1 VRRILLEAAERNEH
15 IKKTRKPRV
24 WFTEYGDSSIN
35 FALLVW
41 IDVRRI
47 SRSNIKSQLY
57 FDIFQSVRE
66 AGIEIPFPQRDLH
79 LKSGFPPTE
88 K

>member
-1 VRRILLEAAERNEH
+1 LR
-15 IKKTRKPRV
+15 
-24 WFTEYGDSSIN
+24 
-35 FALLVW
+35 
-41 IDVRRI
+41 
-47 SRSNIKSQLY
+47 Q
-57 FDIFQSVRE
+57 